1 MLDMKKNTG
10 AKVGTVVASIAT
22 LATVFGLVQ
31 RNPPPASVAQPAT
44 PAVISNSVQSAPSSP
59 LAQAAQQTQ
68 AAPLV
73 QTRTH
78 VS

>member
-10 AKVGTVVASIAT
+10 AKVGTLVASIAT
-22 LATVFGLVQ
+22 LATVFGLVH
-31 RNPPPASVAQPAT
+31 RNPPAAAVTPPAT
-44 PAVISNSVQSAPSSP
+44 PAAASNNVQNAPLP
-59 LAQAAQQTQ
+59 LSQAAQQTQ